1 MRYLIVFFLLISSL
15 NEVHSQ
21 ENTNTHLII
30 KDSLLFSKKYSIKE
44 RDSILNKLKIRKG
57 DKIANKVFFT
67 IDKEGKTIIDKIVS
81 PHNIFNSEII
91 EIFSKMKKFEPA
103 KDSKGNP
110 ISVNYALP
118 ITFVIDE

>member
-21 ENTNTHLII
+21 EYTNTNLII
-30 KDSLLFSKKYSIKE
+30 KDSLLFSKKYSINE
-44 RDSILNKLKIRKG
+44 RDSILKKLKIRKG

-67 IDKEGKTIIDKIVS
+67 IDKEGKTIINKIVS

-91 EIFSKMKKFEPA
+91 EIFSKMRKFEPA
-103 KDSKGNP
+103 KDSNGNLMS
-110 ISVNYALP
+110 INYALP

>member
-1 MRYLIVFFLLISSL
+1 MRYFIVFLLLISSL

-21 ENTNTHLII
+21 ENSNTNLII

-44 RDSILNKLKIRKG
+44 RDSILKKLKIRKG
-57 DKIANKVFFT
+57 DKIATKVFFS
-67 IDKEGKTIIDKIVS
+67 IDKEGKTVINKIAS

-91 EIFSKMKKFEPA
+91 EIFRKMKKFEPA

-110 ISVNYALP
+110 MSVNYALP

>member
-21 ENTNTHLII
+21 EYTNTNLII
-30 KDSLLFSKKYSIKE
+30 KDSLLFSKKYSINE
-44 RDSILNKLKIRKG
+44 RDSILKKLKIRKG

-67 IDKEGKTIIDKIVS
+67 IDKEGKTIINKIVS

-91 EIFSKMKKFEPA
+91 EIFSKMRKFEPA
-103 KDSKGNP
+103 KDSNGNP
-110 ISVNYALP
+110 MSINYALP